1 MKFKVGDIVCVLSG
15 RHSGK
20 VGEVK
25 SLFGSYSYV
34 VKIGFDEILSVE
46 HELIKVV
53 SLDDFENLVEEILE
67 EEKEI
72 LEKLATDEQVGG
84 DHYKGRA
91 IQPIDYIL
99 ANELDFCEG
108 NVVKYVT
115 RWRFKNGIE
124 DLKKARQYLDFM
136 IEEEE
141 SKYD

>member
-1 MKFKVGDIVCVLSG
+1 MKFQVGDMVTILYG
-15 RHSGK
+15 RRAGEVGK
-20 VGEVK
+20 VK
-25 SLFGSYSYV
+25 DLFGHYSYIV
-34 VKIGFDEILSVE
+34 QVGFDEILAVE
-46 HELIKVV
+46 NELAKTFSWDDV
-53 SLDDFENLVEEILE
+53 SRAIDEVMGDE
-67 EEKEI
+67 EEL
-72 LEKLATDEQVGG
+72 LEKLATNEQVGG

-115 RWRFKNGIE
+115 RWRFKNGVE

>member
-1 MKFKVGDIVCVLSG
+1 MKFKVGDLVTVLYG
-15 RHSGK
+15 RHAGK

-25 SLFGSYSYV
+25 SLFGSYSYIV
-34 VKIGFDEILSVE
+34 QLGFDEILAVE
-46 HELIKVV
+46 NELIKVA
-53 SLDDFENLVEEILE
+53 SWQDLDRIVDEILE
-67 EEKEI
+67 EEEEL

-141 SKYD
+141 SKL

>member
-1 MKFKVGDIVCVLSG
+1 M
-15 RHSGK
+15 
-20 VGEVK
+20 
-25 SLFGSYSYV
+25 
-34 VKIGFDEILSVE
+34 SV
-46 HELIKVV
+46 
-53 SLDDFENLVEEILE
+53 SENLYELAKTFSWDDVSRAIDEVMGDE
-67 EEKEI
+67 EEL

-115 RWRFKNGIE
+115 RWRFKNGVE

>member
-1 MKFKVGDIVCVLSG
+1 MEYQVGDWIVVHAGAGFIKEGLSG
-15 RHSGK
+15 
-20 VGEVK
+20 VIK
-25 SLFGSYSYV
+25 SLSGHSTYV
-34 VKIGFDEILSVE
+34 VELQNGREVLLTKSEVEPYNGDFD
-46 HELIKVV
+46 
-53 SLDDFENLVEEILE
+53 DCEEDGASTSYQI
-67 EEKEI
+67 
-72 LEKLATDEQVGG
+72 GG

-115 RWRFKNGIE
+115 RWRFKNGVE

-141 SKYD
+141 SKDD